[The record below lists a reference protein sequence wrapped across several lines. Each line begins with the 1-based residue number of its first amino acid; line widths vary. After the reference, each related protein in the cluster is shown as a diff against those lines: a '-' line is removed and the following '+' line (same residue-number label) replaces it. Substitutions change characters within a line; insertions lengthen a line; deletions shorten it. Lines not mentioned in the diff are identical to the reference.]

1 MCLIPIYTVLSTKT
15 RLLSFEQNKDRVF
28 MLLINK
34 VNINAQ
40 VQHFQCCAE
49 TLYILNYFI
58 FNHAFVGW
66 CVPMS
71 ASACRDKK
79 RAPGPLE
86 LESQA
91 DVSCPRWIL
100 GTPLS
105 SSIRAA
111 SAANH
116 WATFPSLGANFN
128 SSKCYFVLGVAGCM
142 GVHSMKCGSR
152 RTTFRS

>member
-1 MCLIPIYTVLSTKT
+1 
-15 RLLSFEQNKDRVF
+15 

-49 TLYILNYFI
+49 TLFILNYFI

-66 CVPMS
+66 CVSMS

-79 RAPGPLE
+79 GAPGPLE

-91 DVSCPRWIL
+91 DVSCPRWVL
-100 GTPLS
+100 GTTLS
-105 SSIRAA
+105 SSVRAA
-111 SAANH
+111 STANH
-116 WATFPSLGANFN
+116 WATFPSLEANFN

-142 GVHSMKCGSR
+142 GVHSMKCGR
-152 RTTFRS
+152 LEDNLQELVLTFDHTELQGLNSGQQGRLQALP